1 MVAPYIDTIMDLLRR
16 IDDKNKS
23 SEVLKTAVGVLGDL
37 GQTFGKRMHN
47 LYLQPFVSSL
57 VQQALTDEEDDVK
70 QVADWSQSVSK
81 AVVVDT
87 ITPSSMMM
95 IIDDTV
101 V

>member
-1 MVAPYIDTIMDLLRR
+1 MAPYIDTIMDLLRR

-70 QVADWSQSVSK
+70 QVADWSQSVSLE

-87 ITPSSMMM
+87 I
-95 IIDDTV
+95 I
-101 V
+101 